1 MSSRPHRGTVL
12 VSGAGV
18 AGPLLAHWLDRAGF
32 AVTLVERAP
41 GRREEGQNV
50 DVRGAA
56 REVLRRTG
64 VEQAALAAHTTEEG
78 TAFVDEHGRRRA
90 VLPAAQ
96 GESDGATAE
105 LEILRGQLSGLLLDL
120 PAQRTEHV
128 FGDHVTDLAEHADGV
143 SVTLASGE
151 RREVDLVVVA
161 EGVGSRTRGLVFPGD
176 HLRPLGM
183 YCAYVTIPRT
193 PDDDRTWRWYN
204 ALEGR
209 SVHLRPDNTGTTR
222 ALLNFLSPTRGLADL
237 DAGAQTTVLRRVFR
251 GAGWETDRVLAA
263 LDDTPFHFE
272 DLAQVHL
279 DRWSSGRVVL
289 LGDAAH
295 CASPISGLGTTLGL
309 TGAYVLAGELAT
321 ALARGRSHTDAFAAY
336 ERRVRPFATRAQALP
351 PGTPALANPRS
362 RRHRRAL
369 WAGARVLT
377 SRPARALGGLTGR
390 FTHPPA
396 DAFTVPDYPDL
407 PGRAA

>member
-1 MSSRPHRGTVL
+1 MSSQSHHGTVL

-32 AVTLVERAP
+32 AVVLVERAAA
-41 GRREEGQNV
+41 RREEGQNV
-50 DVRGAA
+50 DVRGAG

-64 VEQAALAAHTTEEG
+64 IEQAALAAHTTEEG
-78 TAFVDEHGRRRA
+78 TAFVDERGRPRA

-105 LEILRGQLSGLLLDL
+105 LEILRGKLSGLLLDL
-120 PAQRTEHV
+120 PAERTERV
-128 FGDHVTDLAEHADGV
+128 FGDHVTGLDDHGDGV
-143 SVTLASGE
+143 TVTLASGDV
-151 RREVDLVVVA
+151 REVDLVVVA
-161 EGVGSRTRGLVFPGD
+161 EGVGSRTRDLVFGGD
-176 HLRPLGM
+176 PVRPLGM
-183 YCAYVTIPRT
+183 YCVYVTIPRT
-193 PDDDRTWRWYN
+193 ATDDRTWRWYN

-209 SVHLRPDNTGTTR
+209 SVHLRPDDTGTTR

-237 DAGAQTTVLRRVFR
+237 DPAAQVTVLRRVFR
-251 GAGWETDRVLAA
+251 DAGWETDRVLAA
-263 LDDTPFHFE
+263 LDGTPFHFE

-295 CASPISGLGTTLGL
+295 CASPVSGMGTTLGL

-321 ALARGRSHTDAFAAY
+321 AHARGRSHTDAFAAY
-336 ERRVRPFATRAQALP
+336 ERRLRPLVTRAQDLP
-351 PGTPALANPRS
+351 PGTPAVANPRTAW
-362 RRHRRAL
+362 HRQAL
-369 WAGARVLT
+369 WTGVRVLT

-390 FTHPPA
+390 FTNPPA

-407 PGRAA
+407 PARAG

>member
-1 MSSRPHRGTVL
+1 MSSRPQPSVL

-32 AVTLVERAP
+32 TVTLVERAAD
-41 GRREEGQNV
+41 RREEGQNV

-64 VEQAALAAHTTEEG
+64 IEQAALAEHTTEEG
-78 TAFVDEHGRRRA
+78 TAFVDEHGRPRA
-90 VLPAAQ
+90 ALPAAQ

-105 LEILRGQLSGLLLDL
+105 LEILRGKLSGLLLDL
-120 PAQRTEHV
+120 PAERTERL
-128 FGDHVTDLAEHADGV
+128 FGDHVTALDEHADGV
-143 SVTLASGE
+143 AVTLASGQ
-151 RREVDLVVVA
+151 RRDVDLVVVA
-161 EGVGSRTRGLVFPGD
+161 EGVGSRTRRLVFPGD
-176 HLRPLGM
+176 PVRPLGM
-183 YCAYVTIPRT
+183 YCVYVTVPRT
-193 PDDDRTWRWYN
+193 PQDDRTWRWYN

-237 DAGAQTTVLRRVFR
+237 DPAAQVTVLRRVFR
-251 GAGWETDRVLAA
+251 DAGWETERVLAA

-295 CASPISGLGTTLGL
+295 CASPVSGMGTTLGL

-321 ALARGRSHTDAFAAY
+321 AHAHGRPLTDATATY
-336 ERRVRPFATRAQALP
+336 ERRMRPFVTRAQDLP
-351 PGTPALANPRS
+351 PGTPAIANPRS
-362 RRHRRAL
+362 AWHRQAL
-369 WAGARVLT
+369 WTGLRVLT
-377 SRPARALGGLTGR
+377 SPPVRALGGLAGR
-390 FTHPPA
+390 FTRPPA
-396 DAFTVPDYPDL
+396 DTFTVPDYPAL
-407 PGRAA
+407 PTAAA